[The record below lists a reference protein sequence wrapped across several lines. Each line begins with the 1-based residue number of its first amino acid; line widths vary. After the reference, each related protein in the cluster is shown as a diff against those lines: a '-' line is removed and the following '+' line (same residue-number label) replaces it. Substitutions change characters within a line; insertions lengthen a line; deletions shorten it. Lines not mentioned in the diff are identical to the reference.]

1 MTRPLTPTPTLELLR
16 AAAELCGPAA
26 QRLFAVLSEDYPAWL
41 ERRPGQLLRAA
52 DVASSDLD
60 GLLTAAGFAS
70 TDDLRRLAAREGGL
84 RLAEPDLR
92 FTSRERES
100 EPRERSALRRM
111 ISAEEDNLRRT
122 LSDLQANGAL
132 EVAAAA
138 LLRARRRWVLG
149 DLKSA
154 GYASLLASD
163 LTSSMKDVF
172 LVQPAT
178 GAAVNAISD
187 AHADDALVVFSF
199 RNYSSLTVDV
209 AREFHALG
217 ASVIALTDS
226 YVSPVCSFASH
237 VLAVDTRS
245 ESPHHSPTAVAAA
258 AHVLAALAAAGAK
271 GAARRSRRRAEV
283 FRSLGSYGL
292 GRAASTDVLGTAEA
306 PGTSRTAETAVRP
319 LGTTHSA
326 GSPGTSEAHDPS
338 STPRDE
344 DPPAR

>member
-1 MTRPLTPTPTLELLR
+1 MTRPLAPTPTLELLR
-16 AAAELCGPAA
+16 AAAELCGPTA
-26 QRLFAVLSEDYPAWL
+26 QRLLAVLAEDYPASL

-52 DVASSDLD
+52 EATAADLD
-60 GLLTAAGFAS
+60 GLLAAAGVAS
-70 TDDLRRLAAREGGL
+70 TDDLRRLAAREVGL

-92 FTSRERES
+92 FTSRDPES

-111 ISAEEDNLRRT
+111 ITAEEDNLRRT

-154 GYASLLASD
+154 GYASLLTSD
-163 LTSSMKDVF
+163 LTSSMRDVF

-178 GAAVNAISD
+178 GATVNAISD
-187 AHADDALVVFSF
+187 AHPGDALVVFSF
-199 RNYSSLTVDV
+199 RNYSRLTVDV
-209 AREFHALG
+209 AREFHAMG
-217 ASVIALTDS
+217 AAVIALTDS
-226 YVSPVCSFASH
+226 YTSPVCSFASH

-271 GAARRSRRRAEV
+271 GAARRSRRRADL

-292 GRAASTDVLGTAEA
+292 NPARSAAAPAASDDPDPLSA
-306 PGTSRTAETAVRP
+306 PGD
-319 LGTTHSA
+319 GH
-326 GSPGTSEAHDPS
+326 
-338 STPRDE
+338 
-344 DPPAR
+344 PPAG

>member
-1 MTRPLTPTPTLELLR
+1 MTRPLAPTSTLELLR
-16 AAAELCGPAA
+16 AAAELCGPTA
-26 QRLFAVLSEDYPAWL
+26 QRLFAVLAEDYPASL

-52 DVASSDLD
+52 RATAADLD
-60 GLLTAAGFAS
+60 GLLAAAGVAS
-70 TDDLRRLAAREGGL
+70 TDDLRMLAAREIGL

-92 FTSRERES
+92 FTSREPQS

-111 ISAEEDNLRRT
+111 ITTEEDNLRRT
-122 LSDLQANGAL
+122 LADLQANGAL

-154 GYASLLASD
+154 GYASLLTSD
-163 LTSSMKDVF
+163 LTSSMRDVF

-199 RNYSSLTVDV
+199 RNYSRLTVDV
-209 AREFHALG
+209 AREFHVLG

-226 YVSPVCSFASH
+226 YTSPVCSFASH

-245 ESPHHSPTAVAAA
+245 ESPHHSPTAVVAA

-271 GAARRSRRRAEV
+271 GAARRSRRRTEV

-292 GRAASTDVLGTAEA
+292 GRPASDAAPDTLGSADGATGLPAGAAGA
-306 PGTSRTAETAVRP
+306 PGTYAPNA
-319 LGTTHSA
+319 A
-326 GSPGTSEAHDPS
+326 DSPSFPVD
-338 STPRDE
+338 RR
-344 DPPAR
+344 PPAQ

>member
-1 MTRPLTPTPTLELLR
+1 MTGPLAPTPTLELLR
-16 AAAELCGPAA
+16 AAAELCGPVA
-26 QRLFAVLSEDYPAWL
+26 QRLFAVLAEDYPASL

-52 DVASSDLD
+52 DATAADLD
-60 GLLTAAGFAS
+60 GLLAAAGVAS
-70 TDDLRRLAAREGGL
+70 TDDLRLLAAREVGL

-92 FTSRERES
+92 FTSREPQS

-111 ISAEEDNLRRT
+111 ITAEEDNLHRT
-122 LSDLQANGAL
+122 LTDLQANGAL

-154 GYASLLASD
+154 GYASLLTSD
-163 LTSSMKDVF
+163 LTSSMRDVF

-199 RNYSSLTVDV
+199 RNYSRLTVDV
-209 AREFHALG
+209 AREFHVLG

-226 YVSPVCSFASH
+226 YTSPVCSFASH

-245 ESPHHSPTAVAAA
+245 ESPHHSPTAVTAA

-292 GRAASTDVLGTAEA
+292 GRPATDTGT
-306 PGTSRTAETAVRP
+306 GTS
-319 LGTTHSA
+319 GTVGGTPDTCLPDTSA
-326 GSPGTSEAHDPS
+326 TSATPDSPASPAS
-338 STPRDE
+338 PRDGR
-344 DPPAR
+344 PPAR